1 VNHLPQ
7 TPNYWGQYETALQQC
22 LHGLL
27 HEISSIDGLHE
38 QGEVLLEARSAVQ
51 EVLLG
56 WQRQHLD
63 QVALERLQS
72 LRPALT
78 PSAVVLLGAC
88 LELIRTWSL
97 EIEDQYRRDTTS
109 SDAAEGFLV

>member
-1 VNHLPQ
+1 VNDPPKS
-7 TPNYWGQYETALQQC
+7 PNHWTLYESALQQC

-27 HEISSIDGLHE
+27 HEISSAGEPHNHN
-38 QGEVLLEARSAVQ
+38 EVLLEARSAVQ

-63 QVALERLQS
+63 HVALERLRR
-72 LRPALT
+72 LRSALT

-88 LELIRTWSL
+88 LELIETWSL
-97 EIEDQYRRDTTS
+97 EIEEQYRHDTLS
-109 SDAAEGFLV
+109 SDACTDSSV